1 MPIGSLSVFGPI
13 LNDFCSTMT
22 KREKWCPRVL
32 DLGMGS
38 GVYGVGI
45 RQWFE
50 FGVGPRRAHLTGVEA
65 WEPYRNPNWDH
76 YDTIVMEPIED
87 YVLSGPF
94 EFDCILLLDVVE
106 HFERDVAEITL
117 TRIQDLLAPGGL
129 LYCSTPGRWF
139 AQEAAHGNEYERHRS
154 AWTAVDFRS
163 RGFRLLRTGFGPLDG
178 QTVDLACGND
188 ENAATMICGVWSKP

>member
-13 LNDFCSTMT
+13 LADFCSAMT

-76 YDTIVMEPIED
+76 YDQMEAKQI
-87 YVLSGPF
+87 G
-94 EFDCILLLDVVE
+94 EFLADHTPPYDCILLLDVLE
-106 HFERDVAEITL
+106 HFEHPDGVSL
-117 TRIQDLLAPGGL
+117 LLDLQERLLPGGV
-129 LYCSTPGRWF
+129 LYCATPGRWF
-139 AQEAAHGNEYERHRS
+139 EQGAAHGNEFERHRS
-154 AWTAVDFRS
+154 AWTASEFRS
-163 RGFRLLRTGFGPLDG
+163 MKFRLLRTGFGPLDG
-178 QTVDLACGND
+178 VTVDLACGND
-188 ENAATMICGVWSKP
+188 ENASTMICGVWSKP